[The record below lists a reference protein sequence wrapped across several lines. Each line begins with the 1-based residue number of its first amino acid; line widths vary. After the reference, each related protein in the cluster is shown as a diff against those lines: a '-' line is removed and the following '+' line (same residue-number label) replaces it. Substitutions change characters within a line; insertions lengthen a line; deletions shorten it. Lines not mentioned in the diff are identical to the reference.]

1 MKQTI
6 RIRPKHSKNIVLQG
20 CYLHKTLKRMV
31 YLTRGGDVV
40 RDRDLLPTERVEN
53 IGFTQAK
60 TEHVI
65 EWDVDMNSPE
75 GRSRSGKDTAI
86 KLFFEEHPHIEIVGG
101 VNKFMQ
107 QDFFTFEN
115 INDITERSVTEIK
128 EKIRIANIIQ
138 SYDYATQKDV
148 SFAFGGNPTDMTQ
161 AEVFVDL
168 LHGDTGRA
176 ILNWSTFEKKWNPE
190 LNKDIPYVVI
200 AKKAIAFGVIETRNN
215 NYVLGQEIVGAG
227 DNFDSVVGY
236 LKVSPARFEYV
247 KHEVQLRDMPKEV
260 KKASLADAEGKGKI
274 SERLTE
280 LRKEAKELGL
290 KGWQIDQEK
299 SLEIKIA
306 NAKAAKGNGLL
317 TVNNPEDKKE

>member
-20 CYLHKTLKRMV
+20 SYLHKTLKRMV

-65 EWDVDMNSPE
+65 EWDVDTNSAE
-75 GRSRSGKDTAI
+75 GRSRVGKDNAI
-86 KLFFEEHPHIEIVGG
+86 KLFFEEHPHMEIVGG
-101 VNKFMQ
+101 NNKFMQ

-115 INDITERSVTEIK
+115 INDITERNVTEIK
-128 EKIRIANIIQ
+128 EKLRIANIIQ

-168 LHGDTGRA
+168 LHGETGRA
-176 ILNWSTFEKKWNPE
+176 LLNWDTFEKKWNPE
-190 LNKDIPYVVI
+190 LNKDISYVVI
-200 AKKAIAFGVIETRNN
+200 AKKAIAFGIIETRNN

-236 LKVSPARFEYV
+236 LKVSPSRFEFV
-247 KHEVQLRDMPKEV
+247 KHEVQLKDMPKEV

-280 LRKEAKELGL
+280 LRKEAKDLGV
-290 KGWQIDQEK
+290 KGWQIDSEK
-299 SLEIKIA
+299 TLEAKID
-306 NAKAAKGNGLL
+306 NAKKVKAKGPLVIDDAEADN
-317 TVNNPEDKKE
+317 K